1 MEIAMNYKLVF
12 HILGLILRVEAVL
25 MLPAAVIGMVTGGG
39 DGSAFLLSAGITMA
53 AGQVLTMLPGKNM
66 KMQARDGFAAVA
78 LSWMVLSLFGA
89 LPYVFSGVLP
99 NYVDAVFETASGLT
113 TTGATV
119 FTAIEGSPLGVLF
132 WRAQTQWM
140 GGVGVLVMA
149 LALVPKLGE
158 GSVFLMRAESPGP
171 IKSKLTPRIGDTAKI
186 LYSIYIGLTA
196 AETLCLRLAG
206 MPWYDAVIH
215 SFTTISTG
223 GFSVK
228 NASIAAYN
236 SLTIEWIIIVF
247 MFLSGINFALL
258 FFAVRRNFTAV
269 FQSEELRSYTI
280 MIAAASSLIVLN
292 LVVHAGW
299 ALNLRTVTDS
309 VFQVVTLMTTT
320 GYMTSDYVLW
330 PTFSQVILVLVMFA
344 GGCAGSTAGGIKQ
357 IRVLLLVKNLRREVQ
372 RILHP
377 RVVTT
382 LRSDG
387 ERVEEATL
395 SGITLFFFAYI
406 LLLLMGTLAVAWDDV
421 GFTAAF
427 TASLT
432 CISNVGP
439 AFDVLGPTS
448 NFFALSNVS
457 KVVLSLE
464 MLLGRLEIMPLLL
477 LLFPS
482 LWKKR

>member
-1 MEIAMNYKLVF
+1 MNYTLVF

-25 MLPAAVIGMVTGGG
+25 MLPAAVIGIATRGG
-39 DGSAFLLSAGITMA
+39 DGSAFLLAAGITLA
-53 AGQVLTMLPGKNM
+53 AGQALAMLPAKDM

-78 LSWMVLSLFGA
+78 LCWIVLSLFGA
-89 LPYVFSGVLP
+89 LPYVFAGILP
-99 NYVDAVFETASGLT
+99 NYVDAVFETASGFT

-119 FTAIEGSPLGVLF
+119 FTFIEGQPAGILF

-140 GGVGVLVMA
+140 GGMGVLVLA

-158 GSVFLMRAESPGP
+158 GSVYLMRAESPGP
-171 IKSKLTPRIGDTAKI
+171 IKSKLTPRVGDTAKI
-186 LYSIYIGLTA
+186 LYSIYIGLTV
-196 AETLCLRLAG
+196 AEVLCLKIAG
-206 MPWYDAVIH
+206 MSWYDAVIH
-215 SFTTISTG
+215 AFTTISTG

-228 NASIAAYN
+228 NASIAAYG
-236 SLTIEWIIIVF
+236 SLAIEWIIIIF

-258 FFAVRRNFTAV
+258 YYALLRNFRAV
-269 FQSEELRSYTI
+269 FESEELRSYTL
-280 MIAAASSLIVLN
+280 MAGGAAALIVMN
-292 LVVHAGW
+292 LVIHAGW
-299 ALNLRTVTDS
+299 ELNARTVTDS

-320 GYMTSDYVLW
+320 GYMTYDYVLW

-344 GGCAGSTAGGIKQ
+344 GACAGSTAGGIKQ
-357 IRVLLLVKNLRREVQ
+357 IRVVLLFKNLRREVQ

-382 LRSDG
+382 IKSDG
-387 ERVEEATL
+387 ERVDEPIL
-395 SGITLFFFAYI
+395 SGISLFFFAYI
-406 LLLLMGTLAVAWDDV
+406 FLLLLGTLVVAWDDV

-439 AFDVLGPTS
+439 AFDVLGPTC
-448 NFFALSNVS
+448 NFSFLSNAS
-457 KVVLSLE
+457 KIFLSAN

>member
-1 MEIAMNYKLVF
+1 MNYKLVF
-12 HILGLILRVEAVL
+12 HILGMILRVEAVL
-25 MLPAAVIGMVTGGG
+25 MVPAMIIGFATGGG
-39 DGSAFLLSAGITMA
+39 DGTAFLYSALITLT
-53 AGQVLTMLPGKNM
+53 AGQLLCLLPGRGS

-78 LSWMVLSLFGA
+78 LCWVVLSLFGA
-89 LPYVFSGVLP
+89 LPYVFAGILP
-99 NYVDAVFETASGLT
+99 NYVDAVFETVSGFT

-119 FTAIEGSPLGVLF
+119 FTFIEGQPAGILF

-140 GGVGVLVMA
+140 GGMGA

-158 GSVFLMRAESPGP
+158 GSVYLMRAESPGP
-171 IKSKLTPRIGDTAKI
+171 IKSKLTPRVGDTAKI
-186 LYSIYIGLTA
+186 LYSIYIGLTV
-196 AETLCLRLAG
+196 AEVICLKIAG

-215 SFTTISTG
+215 AFTTISTG

-228 NASIAAYN
+228 DASIAAYG
-236 SLTIEWIIIVF
+236 SLAIEWIIIVF

-258 FFAVRRNFTAV
+258 YFALLRNFRAV
-269 FQSEELRSYTI
+269 FESEELRSYTL
-280 MIAAASSLIVLN
+280 MAGGAAALIVMN
-292 LVVHAGW
+292 LVIHAGW
-299 ALNLRTVTDS
+299 ALDARTVTDS

-320 GYMTSDYVLW
+320 GYMTYDYVLW

-344 GGCAGSTAGGIKQ
+344 GACAGSTAGGIKQ
-357 IRVLLLVKNLRREVQ
+357 IRVVLLFKNLRREVQ

-382 LRSDG
+382 IKSDG
-387 ERVEEATL
+387 DRVDEPIL
-395 SGITLFFFAYI
+395 SGISLFFFAYI
-406 LLLLMGTLAVAWDDV
+406 LLLLIGTLVVAWDDV
-421 GFTAAF
+421 GITAAF

-439 AFDVLGPTS
+439 AFDVLGPTC
-448 NFFALSNVS
+448 NFSFLSNGS
-457 KVVLSLE
+457 KIFLSAN

>member
-1 MEIAMNYKLVF
+1 MNYKLVF
-12 HILGLILRVEAVL
+12 HILGMILRVEAVL
-25 MLPAAVIGMVTGGG
+25 MLPAMLIGYATGGG
-39 DGSAFLLSAGITMA
+39 DGPALLLSAAITMA
-53 AGQVLTMLPGKNM
+53 AGQALVMLKGRGV

-78 LSWMVLSLFGA
+78 LSWIVLSLFGA

-99 NYVDAVFETASGLT
+99 NYVDAVFETVSGFT

-119 FTAIEGSPLGVLF
+119 LTFMEGQPLGILF

-140 GGVGVLVMA
+140 GGVGVLVLA

-158 GSVFLMRAESPGP
+158 GSVYLMRAESPGP

-196 AETLCLRLAG
+196 AEVLCLRIAG

-215 SFTTISTG
+215 AFTTISTG

-228 NASIAAYN
+228 NASVAAYG
-236 SLTIEWIIIVF
+236 SLAIEWIIIIF

-258 FFAVRRNFTAV
+258 YYVLCRNYRAV
-269 FQSEELRSYTI
+269 FESEELRSYTV
-280 MIAAASSLIVLN
+280 AAAGASALIVLN
-292 LVVHAGW
+292 LVASASW
-299 ALNLRTVTDS
+299 ALDARTVTDS

-320 GYMTSDYVLW
+320 GYMTYDYVLW
-330 PTFSQVILVLVMFA
+330 PTFSQVVLVLVMFI
-344 GGCAGSTAGGIKQ
+344 GGCAGSTAGGLKQ
-357 IRVLLLVKNLRREVQ
+357 IRVLLLFKSLRREVQ

-382 LRSDG
+382 IKSDG
-387 ERVEEATL
+387 DRVDEHTL
-395 SGITLFFFAYI
+395 SGIALFFFAYI
-406 LLLLMGTLAVAWDDV
+406 FLLLAGTLVVAMDDI
-421 GFTAAF
+421 GFTASF

-439 AFDVLGPTS
+439 AFDVLGPTG
-448 NFFALSNVS
+448 NFSALSNLS
-457 KVVLSLE
+457 KVFLSLN

>member
-1 MEIAMNYKLVF
+1 MNYKLVF

-25 MLPAAVIGMVTGGG
+25 MLPSMLIGYATGG
-39 DGSAFLLSAGITMA
+39 DGPAFLLAGAITLA
-53 AGQVLTMLPGKNM
+53 VGQLLCFLPGRGA

-78 LSWMVLSLFGA
+78 LSWIVLSLFGA

-99 NYVDAVFETASGLT
+99 NYVDAVFETVSGFT

-119 FTAIEGSPLGVLF
+119 FTFMEGQPLGVLF

-140 GGVGVLVMA
+140 GGVGVLVLA

-186 LYSIYIGLTA
+186 LYSIYIGLTV
-196 AETLCLRLAG
+196 AEVICLRIAG

-215 SFTTISTG
+215 AFTTISTG

-228 NASIAAYN
+228 NASIAAYG
-236 SLTIEWIIIVF
+236 SLAIEWIIIIF

-258 FFAVRRNFTAV
+258 YYALCRNFKAV
-269 FQSEELRSYTI
+269 FESEELRSYTLVTV
-280 MIAAASSLIVLN
+280 AASGLIVLN
-292 LVVHAGW
+292 LISHATW
-299 ALNLRTVTDS
+299 ALDARTVTDS

-320 GYMTSDYVLW
+320 GYMTYDYVLW
-330 PTFSQVILVLVMFA
+330 PTFSQIVLVLVMFI
-344 GGCAGSTAGGIKQ
+344 GGCAGSTAGGLKQ
-357 IRVLLLVKNLRREVQ
+357 IRVVLLFKNLRREVQ

-382 LRSDG
+382 IKSDG
-387 ERVEEATL
+387 ERVDEPIL
-395 SGITLFFFAYI
+395 SGIALFFFAYI
-406 LLLLMGTLAVAWDDV
+406 FLLLAGTLVVALDDV
-421 GFTAAF
+421 GFTASF

-439 AFDVLGPTS
+439 AFDVLGPTG
-448 NFFALSNVS
+448 NFFSLSSLS
-457 KVVLSLE
+457 KVFLSVN

>member
-1 MEIAMNYKLVF
+1 MNYHLVL
-12 HILGLILRVEAVL
+12 HVLGLILRVEAAL
-25 MLPAAVIGMVTGGG
+25 MIPAAVIGVARGEA
-39 DGSAFLLSAGITMA
+39 GSAMLLSAGLTLA
-53 AGQVLTMLPGKNM
+53 AGQLLVMLPAKRV

-78 LSWMVLSLFGA
+78 LSWIVLSLFGA

-99 NYVDAVFETASGLT
+99 DYADAVFETVSGFT

-119 FTAIEGSPLGVLF
+119 LTYIEGHPDAILF

-140 GGVGVLVMA
+140 GGMGVLVLA

-171 IKSKLTPRIGDTAKI
+171 IKSKLTPRVGDTAKI
-186 LYSIYIGLTA
+186 LYSIYIGLTV
-196 AETLCLRLAG
+196 AEVLCLRIAG
-206 MPWYDAVIH
+206 MSWFDAVIH

-228 NASIAAYN
+228 NASVAAYE
-236 SLTIEWIIIVF
+236 SMAIEWIIIIF

-258 FFAVRRNFTAV
+258 YYALHRRFRAV
-269 FQSEELRSYTI
+269 FQSEELQSYTW
-280 MIAAASSLIVLN
+280 MTVIASGLIAIDLI
-292 LVVHAGW
+292 VHAGY
-299 ALNLRTVTDS
+299 AASAQTVTDS
-309 VFQVVTLMTTT
+309 AFQVVTLMTTT
-320 GYMTSDYVLW
+320 GYMTKDYVLW
-330 PTFSQVILVLVMFA
+330 PTLSQTVLILVMFA

-357 IRVLLLVKNLRREVQ
+357 IRLVLLTKNLRREVQ

-377 RVVTT
+377 RVVKI
-382 LRSDG
+382 LESDG

-395 SGITLFFFAYI
+395 SGISLFFFAYI
-406 LLLLMGTLAVAWDDV
+406 LILLLAALIVAWDDV

-439 AFDVLGPTS
+439 AFDILGPTS
-448 NFFALSNVS
+448 NFYGLSVVS
-457 KVVLSLE
+457 KVVLSAE

-482 LWKKR
+482 LWNKRTH

>member
-1 MEIAMNYKLVF
+1 MNYKLVF
-12 HILGLILRVEAVL
+12 HILGMILRVEAVL
-25 MLPAAVIGMVTGGG
+25 MLPATVIAFVTRGG
-39 DGSAFLLSAGITMA
+39 DGPSFLLAAAITLA
-53 AGQVLTMLPGKNM
+53 VGQVLTMLPGRNL

-78 LSWMVLSLFGA
+78 LCWIVLSLFGA
-89 LPYVFSGVLP
+89 LPYTLSGVLP
-99 NYVDAVFETASGLT
+99 NYVDAVFETVSGFT

-119 FTAIEGSPLGVLF
+119 FTFIEGQPSGILF

-140 GGVGVLVMA
+140 GGMGVLVLA

-158 GSVFLMRAESPGP
+158 GSVYLMRAESPGP
-171 IKSKLTPRIGDTAKI
+171 IKSKLTPRINDTAKI

-196 AETLCLRLAG
+196 AETICLKIAG
-206 MPWYDAVIH
+206 MPWYDSVIH
-215 SFTTISTG
+215 AFTTISTG

-228 NASIAAYN
+228 NASVAAYG
-236 SLTIEWIIIVF
+236 SLAIEWIIIIF
-247 MFLSGINFALL
+247 MFLSGVNFALL
-258 FFAVRRNFTAV
+258 YYAILRNFRAV
-269 FQSEELRSYTI
+269 VQSEELRSYTF
-280 MIAAASSLIVLN
+280 MTVGASALIVVN
-292 LVVHAGW
+292 LVLHAAW
-299 ALNLRTVTDS
+299 ALDARTVTDS

-320 GYMTSDYVLW
+320 GYMTYDYVLW
-330 PTFSQVILVLVMFA
+330 PTFSQVILILVMFA

-357 IRVLLLVKNLRREVQ
+357 IRVVLLFKNLRREVQ

-382 LRSDG
+382 IKSDG
-387 ERVEEATL
+387 DRVDEPIL

-406 LLLLMGTLAVAWDDV
+406 FILLAGTLVVAWDDV

-448 NFFALSNVS
+448 NFFPLSNWS
-457 KVVLSLE
+457 KIFLSAS

>member
-1 MEIAMNYKLVF
+1 MNYKLVF

-25 MLPAAVIGMVTGGG
+25 MLPAALIGLAAGGG

-53 AGQVLTMLPGKNM
+53 VGQVLTMLPGKNM

-119 FTAIEGSPLGVLF
+119 FTAIEGSPRGVLF

-196 AETLCLRLAG
+196 AEMVCLRLAG

-215 SFTTISTG
+215 AFTTISTG

-269 FQSEELRSYTI
+269 FQSEELRSYAL
-280 MIAAASSLIVLN
+280 MIAGASALIVVN

-299 ALNLRTVTDS
+299 TLNLRTVTDS

-330 PTFSQVILVLVMFA
+330 PTFSQVILVIVMFA

-387 ERVEEATL
+387 ERVEESTL

-406 LLLLMGTLAVAWDDV
+406 LLLLLGTLAVAWDDV

-482 LWKKR
+482 LWKRR

>member
-1 MEIAMNYKLVF
+1 MNYRLVF

-25 MLPAAVIGMVTGGG
+25 MLPAAAIGYASG
-39 DGSAFLLSAGITMA
+39 DGDGLALLISAGVTLL
-53 AGQVLTMLPGKNM
+53 AGQLLAMLRSKRA

-78 LSWMVLSLFGA
+78 LSWIVLSLFGA
-89 LPYVFSGVLP
+89 LPYVLSGVLP
-99 NYVDAVFETASGLT
+99 NYIDALFETISGFT

-119 FTAIEGSPLGVLF
+119 FTFMEGQPRGILF
-132 WRAQTQWM
+132 WRSQTQWM
-140 GGVGVLVMA
+140 GGVGVLVLA
-149 LALVPKLGE
+149 LALIPKLGE
-158 GSVFLMRAESPGP
+158 GSVYLMRAESPGP
-171 IKSKLTPRIGDTAKI
+171 IKSKLTPRVSDTAKI

-196 AETLCLRLAG
+196 AETVCLRLAG
-206 MPWYDAVIH
+206 MSWYDALLH
-215 SFTTISTG
+215 AFTTISTG
-223 GFSVK
+223 GFSPM

-236 SLTIEWIIIVF
+236 SLAVEWIIIVF

-258 FFAVRRNFTAV
+258 YFALCRNFRAV
-269 FQSEELRSYTI
+269 FESEELRSYTF
-280 MIAAASSLIVLN
+280 MTVIASGLIVVN
-292 LVVHAGW
+292 LVIHAGW
-299 ALNLRTVTDS
+299 AMNLETVTDA

-320 GYMTSDYVLW
+320 GYMTYDYVLW

-344 GGCAGSTAGGIKQ
+344 GACAGSTAGGIKQ
-357 IRVLLLVKNLRREVQ
+357 IRVVLLFKNLRREVR

-377 RVVTT
+377 RQITT
-382 LRSDG
+382 IKSDG
-387 ERVEEATL
+387 DRVDEPTL
-395 SGITLFFFAYI
+395 SGISLFFFAYI
-406 LLLLMGTLAVAWDDV
+406 LLLLVGTLVVAWDDV

-439 AFDVLGPTS
+439 AFDILGPTS
-448 NFFALSNVS
+448 NFSMLSAFS
-457 KVVLSLE
+457 KVILSLN

>member
-1 MEIAMNYKLVF
+1 MNYKLVF
-12 HILGLILRVEAVL
+12 HILGLILRVEAAL
-25 MLPAAVIGMVTGGG
+25 MLPAMVIGFASGSG
-39 DGSAFLLSAGITMA
+39 DGFAFLYSAIITLAVGQLLS
-53 AGQVLTMLPGKNM
+53 LLPAKNS

-78 LSWMVLSLFGA
+78 LCWIVLSLFGA
-89 LPYVFSGVLP
+89 LPYTFSGVLP
-99 NYVDAVFETASGLT
+99 NYVDAVFETVSGFT

-119 FTAIEGSPLGVLF
+119 FTFIEGQPMGVLF

-140 GGVGVLVMA
+140 GGMGVLVLA

-158 GSVFLMRAESPGP
+158 GSVYLMRAESPGP
-171 IKSKLTPRIGDTAKI
+171 IKSKLTPRVNDTAKI
-186 LYSIYIGLTA
+186 LYSIYIGLTV
-196 AETLCLRLAG
+196 AEAICLRLAG
-206 MPWYDAVIH
+206 MPWYDSVIH
-215 SFTTISTG
+215 AFTSISTG

-228 NASIAAYN
+228 NASVAAYG
-236 SLTIEWIIIVF
+236 SLWIEWIIIIF

-258 FFAVRRNFTAV
+258 YYALLRNFRAV
-269 FQSEELRSYTI
+269 FESEELRSYTI
-280 MIAAASSLIVLN
+280 LTVGASALIVVN
-292 LVVHAGW
+292 LVLHAGW
-299 ALNLRTVTDS
+299 AADIRTVTDS

-320 GYMTSDYVLW
+320 GYMTYDYVLW
-330 PTFSQVILVLVMFA
+330 PTFSQVVLILVMFA

-357 IRVLLLVKNLRREVQ
+357 IRIVLLFKNLRREVQ

-382 LRSDG
+382 LKSDG
-387 ERVEEATL
+387 DRVDEPIL
-395 SGITLFFFAYI
+395 SGISLFFFAYI
-406 LLLLMGTLAVAWDDV
+406 IILLAGTLVVAWDDV

-439 AFDVLGPTS
+439 AFDILGPTS
-448 NFFALSNVS
+448 NFFSLSNGS
-457 KVVLSLE
+457 KIFLSAS

-477 LLFPS
+477 LLFPG